1 MRNWSNWGKNLKLA
15 QKQFHMQYFFPKFA
29 LQFWQINP
37 GFFSPVKASCD
48 VDRRAREEA
57 RRISMKLIK
66 VECFVSL
73 WAVDK
78 NKDAPLVGSGGHFLP
93 VYKGLGWRVSG
104 AEYWPMG
111 KKEEFPPAT
120 TNQLFCKEQITQK
133 MQCSNTPWNDTIYNP
148 FCPFNVVNETNC
160 LELWW

>member
-1 MRNWSNWGKNLKLA
+1 
-15 QKQFHMQYFFPKFA
+15 MQYFFPKFA

-48 VDRRAREEA
+48 VDRRVREEA

-66 VECFVSL
+66 VECFVSP

-93 VYKGLGWRVSG
+93 AYKGLGWRVSG
-104 AEYWPMG
+104 AEY
-111 KKEEFPPAT
+111 
-120 TNQLFCKEQITQK
+120 
-133 MQCSNTPWNDTIYNP
+133 
-148 FCPFNVVNETNC
+148 
-160 LELWW
+160 